1 MTADWGDLDHQL
13 LRRISNRIIH
23 EVHGI
28 HRVVL
33 DIRSKPPAT
42 IERA

>member
-1 MTADWGDLDHQL
+1 MSADWGDPDHQL
-13 LRRISNRIIH
+13 LRRISNRVIN
-23 EVHGI
+23 EVRAI